1 VKETKF
7 QFMFCLNDIPRAAL
21 VFTPQKYVQ
30 YGGGALD
37 LEWRIVA
44 VWAKSELIWTKS
56 CCALSE
62 TSKNLKKISKKEM
75 CSRG

>member
-44 VWAKSELIWTKS
+44 VWAKANLFD
-56 CCALSE
+56 
-62 TSKNLKKISKKEM
+62 KNAIEIS
-75 CSRG
+75 